1 MERLAKMYQFMWCK
15 TSCTL
20 VCGGMAK
27 GKRGLPDVW
36 SVPPARDN
44 DHPAPFPVELPA
56 RAIEACA
63 PKTVF
68 DPFCGSGT
76 TVLSALNH
84 GRNALGCDASEVA
97 IDSVTER
104 LKKQGY
110 AYDLQVPKA
119 SEA

>member
-1 MERLAKMYQFMWCK
+1 
-15 TSCTL
+15 
-20 VCGGMAK
+20 MAK

-76 TVLSALNH
+76 T
-84 GRNALGCDASEVA
+84 GVA
-97 IDSVTER
+97 AKLAGVGVFTGIE
-104 LKKQGY
+104 LYEPY
-110 AYDLQVPKA
+110 AAEAKA
-119 SEA
+119 RIETY